1 MCLKAK
7 KLENQEFLNS
17 VLFHFS
23 VKVCPSHW
31 KHRAQNDPKGQVHL
45 LLGEGLLSRHMKL

>member
-23 VKVCPSHW
+23 VKVCPSHR